1 MEECER
7 DATCWPPTMC
17 QVLHACHFQPR
28 RNDVGA
34 SLGAQSVKNLPAMQ
48 ETWVRFLDWEDLL
61 EQEMAT
67 HFRIFAW
74 RILWT
79 EEPGRLQS
87 TASREL
93 DTTERLSTQHRN
105 DVQGGI
111 LAPLY
116 RKGN

>member
-1 MEECER
+1 
-7 DATCWPPTMC
+7 MC
-17 QVLHACHFQPR
+17 QVLHACHFHPR

-34 SLGAQSVKNLPAMQ
+34 SLVVPSVKNLPAMHR
-48 ETWVRFLDWEDLL
+48 VRFLDWEDLL

-87 TASREL
+87 MASQEL
-93 DTTERLSTQHRN
+93 DTTERLSTQHRS